1 MESLPDGHFE
11 IVVVSNF
18 VMASLF
24 DPLTVGSLSLSHRVV
39 LAPLTR
45 YRASAVE
52 NGVESVPTDIMVK
65 YYGQRAS
72 PGGLLISEA
81 SPICPEGR
89 PNILAPAIFDPL
101 HVERWR
107 PVTEAVHA
115 KGGYIFLQMW
125 HVGAW
130 SHSAFD
136 SQGRPPPSSAEFKI
150 KTTQVNTRDGLKD
163 RETSRML
170 TTEEIPGVI
179 QQYVDAAKRA
189 IEAGFDGVEIHG
201 ANSYLLDQFINDQ
214 INIQRTDQYG
224 GSLENRLRLPVE
236 VATAVAAAIGPERTG
251 IRFSPFGSIGG
262 KRDSDPVTTWSTLLR
277 KLNPLK
283 LAFVHLVEPR
293 IMGDYDGQNAPDPA
307 VVNLKPFREAY
318 DGVLIAAGG
327 HTPETARA
335 SVASGETDAIAFGR
349 HFISNPDLPSRI
361 QHDRPLTPYIRE
373 TFYTPGE
380 VGYTDYKTWDEQQQ
394 EAQEP

>member
-1 MESLPDGHFE
+1 
-11 IVVVSNF
+11 
-18 VMASLF
+18 MASLF

-52 NGVESVPTDIMVK
+52 NGVEC
-65 YYGQRAS
+65 
-72 PGGLLISEA
+72 GLLISEA

-150 KTTQVNTRDGLKD
+150 GTTQVNTRDGLKD

-214 INIQRTDQYG
+214 INIQR
-224 GSLENRLRLPVE
+224 
-236 VATAVAAAIGPERTG
+236 
-251 IRFSPFGSIGG
+251 
-262 KRDSDPVTTWSTLLR
+262 
-277 KLNPLK
+277 
-283 LAFVHLVEPR
+283 
-293 IMGDYDGQNAPDPA
+293 
-307 VVNLKPFREAY
+307 
-318 DGVLIAAGG
+318 
-327 HTPETARA
+327 
-335 SVASGETDAIAFGR
+335 
-349 HFISNPDLPSRI
+349 
-361 QHDRPLTPYIRE
+361 
-373 TFYTPGE
+373 
-380 VGYTDYKTWDEQQQ
+380 
-394 EAQEP
+394 

>member
-1 MESLPDGHFE
+1 
-11 IVVVSNF
+11 
-18 VMASLF
+18 MASLF

-125 HVGAW
+125 H
-130 SHSAFD
+130 S
-136 SQGRPPPSSAEFKI
+136 
-150 KTTQVNTRDGLKD
+150 TLKD